1 MKQSNKKTLI
11 CVLLCALFCAVTAF
25 AFAGC
30 KKTEAAKKYAVIFM
44 DGETQISEQTVE
56 ANKEAVKP
64 ADPTKES
71 TAGEVYT
78 FAGWSLTD
86 GGETVTDFTIKADTT
101 FYAVYTS
108 STRQYKVTFMN
119 GSEKLS
125 ESDVDYNC
133 VAVAP
138 AQTPA
143 KESTVD
149 TVYTFA
155 GWSLT
160 DGGEKVDELK
170 ITGDTTFYA
179 VYTSATRQYKVTFM
193 NGTDKFSE
201 NDVDY
206 NGVAAAPTQTPAK
219 ESTVDT
225 VFAFAGWSLTENG
238 ETVTDFTIKADTTF
252 YAVYTPAT
260 RQYKVTFMN
269 GTEKLSENDVDYNTT
284 AAAPA
289 TNPSKPSDAGN
300 DYTFAGWALTEN
312 GETVTDFTIKADTT
326 FYAVYTSVTRK
337 YKVTFM
343 NGSEKLSESEVDYN
357 GVAAAPTQTPAKE
370 STVATVF
377 AFAGWAL
384 TDGGEKVDELK
395 ITGDTTFYAVYTSAT
410 RQYKVTFM
418 NGSEKLSE
426 SDVDYNGVAV
436 APAQTPAKESTVDTV
451 FAFAGWSLTDG
462 GEKVDELKITGDTTF
477 YAVYTPSVRKYNVQ
491 FIGDDVDVTVSVNAR
506 ETVPALKDEEG
517 ALGRKIVGYY
527 SDEGF
532 GTEFDTEAEILK
544 DTVVYVKLSDYVYFN
559 GAMLNKFTDANATKT
574 LNGDGTLTVTG
585 VNGSYIH
592 KKDLNLAMND
602 TNGLE
607 IKIKTDLHG
616 GFIGLY
622 LFGEYTQDGVA
633 KTSTDYG
640 TPYYRGRNA
649 EGFEGWSCTAAD
661 SDGYVVMTFDLAY
674 ISKNATKSDFA
685 FRVINGLRI
694 NIASGTES
702 KITIDYIKS
711 IKIDSSYNVNYYV
724 NGAVKKTATV
734 KEGEKAIA
742 LKDEEVALG
751 RQIAGYYTDAAF
763 TQVFDMANTA
773 ITQDTNVYVKLSDY
787 VYFNGAM
794 MSKFAGT
801 ATKTLNADGTLT
813 LLGADKNKYIHQKGL
828 NLSVEGANRVEIRAK
843 QNGVYRLD
851 LYLFG
856 NYTLDGNVATG
867 TDYGADKGGF
877 RYRGVDA
884 SFGYSVVNDG
894 EYVIMTYDLSYANG
908 NTAKNLVFN
917 VINGFRIDIVGVND
931 KITDSSIMIDY
942 VKIIKK

>member
-71 TAGEVYT
+71 TVGEVYT

-108 STRQYKVTFMN
+108 ATRQYKVTFMN

-125 ESDVDYNC
+125 ES
-133 VAVAP
+133 
-138 AQTPA
+138 
-143 KESTVD
+143 
-149 TVYTFA
+149 
-155 GWSLT
+155 
-160 DGGEKVDELK
+160 
-170 ITGDTTFYA
+170 
-179 VYTSATRQYKVTFM
+179 
-193 NGTDKFSE
+193 
-201 NDVDY
+201 DVDY

-326 FYAVYTSVTRK
+326 FYAVYTS
-337 YKVTFM
+337 
-343 NGSEKLSESEVDYN
+343 
-357 GVAAAPTQTPAKE
+357 
-370 STVATVF
+370 
-377 AFAGWAL
+377 
-384 TDGGEKVDELK
+384 
-395 ITGDTTFYAVYTSAT
+395 AT

-426 SDVDYNGVAV
+426 SDVDYNGVAA
-436 APAQTPAKESTVDTV
+436 APTQTPAKESTVDTV

-491 FIGDDVDVTVSVNAR
+491 FIGDDLDVTVSVNAR
-506 ETVPALKDEEG
+506 ENVPALKDEEG

-559 GAMLNKFTDANATKT
+559 GAM
-574 LNGDGTLTVTG
+574 
-585 VNGSYIH
+585 
-592 KKDLNLAMND
+592 
-602 TNGLE
+602 
-607 IKIKTDLHG
+607 
-616 GFIGLY
+616 
-622 LFGEYTQDGVA
+622 
-633 KTSTDYG
+633 
-640 TPYYRGRNA
+640 
-649 EGFEGWSCTAAD
+649 
-661 SDGYVVMTFDLAY
+661 
-674 ISKNATKSDFA
+674 
-685 FRVINGLRI
+685 
-694 NIASGTES
+694 
-702 KITIDYIKS
+702 
-711 IKIDSSYNVNYYV
+711 
-724 NGAVKKTATV
+724 
-734 KEGEKAIA
+734 
-742 LKDEEVALG
+742 
-751 RQIAGYYTDAAF
+751 
-763 TQVFDMANTA
+763 
-773 ITQDTNVYVKLSDY
+773 
-787 VYFNGAM
+787 
-794 MSKFAGT
+794 MSKFTGT

-813 LLGADKNKYIHQKGL
+813 LLGADKDKYIHQKEL

-856 NYTLDGNVATG
+856 NYTLGGNVATG
-867 TDYGADKGGF
+867 TDYDADKGGF

-884 SFGYSVVNDG
+884 SFGYSVVKDG

-942 VKIIKK
+942 VKIIKE

>member
-71 TAGEVYT
+71 TVGEVYT
-78 FAGWSLTD
+78 
-86 GGETVTDFTIKADTT
+86 
-101 FYAVYTS
+101 
-108 STRQYKVTFMN
+108 
-119 GSEKLS
+119 
-125 ESDVDYNC
+125 
-133 VAVAP
+133 
-138 AQTPA
+138 
-143 KESTVD
+143 
-149 TVYTFA
+149 
-155 GWSLT
+155 
-160 DGGEKVDELK
+160 
-170 ITGDTTFYA
+170 
-179 VYTSATRQYKVTFM
+179 
-193 NGTDKFSE
+193 
-201 NDVDY
+201 
-206 NGVAAAPTQTPAK
+206 
-219 ESTVDT
+219 
-225 VFAFAGWSLTENG
+225 
-238 ETVTDFTIKADTTF
+238 
-252 YAVYTPAT
+252 
-260 RQYKVTFMN
+260 
-269 GTEKLSENDVDYNTT
+269 
-284 AAAPA
+284 
-289 TNPSKPSDAGN
+289 
-300 DYTFAGWALTEN
+300 
-312 GETVTDFTIKADTT
+312 
-326 FYAVYTSVTRK
+326 
-337 YKVTFM
+337 
-343 NGSEKLSESEVDYN
+343 
-357 GVAAAPTQTPAKE
+357 
-370 STVATVF
+370 
-377 AFAGWAL
+377 
-384 TDGGEKVDELK
+384 
-395 ITGDTTFYAVYTSAT
+395 
-410 RQYKVTFM
+410 
-418 NGSEKLSE
+418 
-426 SDVDYNGVAV
+426 
-436 APAQTPAKESTVDTV
+436 
-451 FAFAGWSLTDG
+451 FAGWSLTDG

-491 FIGDDVDVTVSVNAR
+491 FIGDDLDVTVSVNAR
-506 ETVPALKDEEG
+506 ENVPALKDEEG

-559 GAMLNKFTDANATKT
+559 GAMLNKFTGGNASKT
-574 LNGDGTLTVTG
+574 LNADGTLTVTG
-585 VNGSYIH
+585 VNDSYVH

-742 LKDEEVALG
+742 LKDEEGALG
-751 RQIAGYYTDAAF
+751 RQIVGYYTDAAF

-773 ITQDTNVYVKLSDY
+773 IMQDTNVYVKLSDY

-794 MSKFAGT
+794 ISKFTGGS
-801 ATKTLNADGTLT
+801 ATKTLNADGTAT
-813 LLGADKNKYIHQKGL
+813 IGGDKNGLTAKQSGL
-828 NLSVEGANRVEIRAK
+828 NLDLNDTDGIEIK
-843 QNGVYRLD
+843 VKVNG
-851 LYLFG
+851 
-856 NYTLDGNVATG
+856 ATG
-867 TDYGADKGGF
+867 RLIDIWVIGDYVKDGVNGTLTAENNAMGY
-877 RYRGVDA
+877 YRGLPTQ
-884 SFGYSVVNDG
+884 GYTVTAEDSEG
-894 EYVIMTYDLSYANG
+894 YVIMRFDFAYITNG
-908 NTAKNLVFN
+908 QEAQNFN
-917 VINGFRIDIVGVND
+917 FTKMTGLRIDLFGLQSATVA
-931 KITDSSIMIDY
+931 Y
-942 VKIIKK
+942 VKSIKK

>member
-71 TAGEVYT
+71 TVGEVYT
-78 FAGWSLTD
+78 FAGWSLTEN
-86 GGETVTDFTIKADTT
+86 GETVTDFTIKADTT
-101 FYAVYTS
+101 FYAVYTA

-125 ESDVDYNC
+125 GNDVDYNG
-133 VAVAP
+133 VAAAP

-149 TVYTFA
+149 TVYT
-155 GWSLT
+155 
-160 DGGEKVDELK
+160 
-170 ITGDTTFYA
+170 
-179 VYTSATRQYKVTFM
+179 
-193 NGTDKFSE
+193 
-201 NDVDY
+201 
-206 NGVAAAPTQTPAK
+206 
-219 ESTVDT
+219 
-225 VFAFAGWSLTENG
+225 FAGWSLTENG

-269 GTEKLSENDVDYNTT
+269 GTEKLSENDVDYNAT

-300 DYTFAGWALTEN
+300 DYTFAGWSLTEN

-326 FYAVYTSVTRK
+326 FYAVYTPSTRQ

-343 NGSEKLSESEVDYN
+343 NGSEKLSESDVDYN
-357 GVAAAPTQTPAKE
+357 GVAVAPTQTPAKE
-370 STVATVF
+370 STVDTVYT
-377 AFAGWAL
+377 FAGWAL

-451 FAFAGWSLTDG
+451 YAFAGWSLTDG

-491 FIGDDVDVTVSVNAR
+491 FVGDDLDVTVSVNAR
-506 ETVPALKDEEG
+506 ENVPALKDEEG
-517 ALGRKIVGYY
+517 ALGRKILGYY

-532 GTEFDTEAEILK
+532 ETEFDTEAEILK

-559 GAMLNKFTDANATKT
+559 GAMLNKFTGANATKT

-585 VNGSYIH
+585 VNGSFIH
-592 KKDLNLAMND
+592 KKALNLAMND

-616 GFIGLY
+616 GFIGLH

-649 EGFEGWSCTAAD
+649 DGFEGWSCTAAD

-685 FRVINGLRI
+685 FKVINGLRI
-694 NIASGTES
+694 NISSGTES

-734 KEGEKAIA
+734 KEGEKAVA

-794 MSKFAGT
+794 LNKFAGGN
-801 ATKTLNADGTLT
+801 ASKTLNADGTFTMGITSGTTARL
-813 LLGADKNKYIHQKGL
+813 HQKDI
-828 NLSVEGANRVEIRAK
+828 NLAMNDTNGFEVRAK
-843 QNGVYRLD
+843 LENVSRVD
-851 LYLFG
+851 LFLYG
-856 NYTLDGNVATG
+856 QYTLNG
-867 TDYGADKGGF
+867 TAGAGKDYQHL
-877 RYRGVDA
+877 YRGLSTQGWTTSLPDA
-884 SFGYSVVNDG
+884 DGYVTMV
-894 EYVIMTYDLSYANG
+894 YDLAYIAN
-908 NTAKNLVFN
+908 NESAKDFVYN
-917 VINGFRIDIVGVND
+917 VINGFCIDIYGSENG
-931 KITDSSIMIDY
+931 KIKIDY
-942 VKIIKK
+942 VKSIKK

>member
-71 TAGEVYT
+71 TVGEVYT

-108 STRQYKVTFMN
+108 VTRK
-119 GSEKLS
+119 
-125 ESDVDYNC
+125 
-133 VAVAP
+133 
-138 AQTPA
+138 
-143 KESTVD
+143 
-149 TVYTFA
+149 
-155 GWSLT
+155 
-160 DGGEKVDELK
+160 
-170 ITGDTTFYA
+170 
-179 VYTSATRQYKVTFM
+179 YKVTFM
-193 NGTDKFSE
+193 NGTEKLSE

-206 NGVAAAPTQTPAK
+206 NGVAAAPTQNPAK

-300 DYTFAGWALTEN
+300 DYTFAGWSLTEN

-343 NGSEKLSESEVDYN
+343 NGSEKLSESDVDYN
-357 GVAAAPTQTPAKE
+357 GVAVAPTQTPAKE
-370 STVATVF
+370 STVDTVYT
-377 AFAGWAL
+377 FAGWAL

-395 ITGDTTFYAVYTSAT
+395 ITGDTTFYAVYTPAT

-436 APAQTPAKESTVDTV
+436 APTQTPAKESTVDTV
-451 FAFAGWSLTDG
+451 YTFAGWSLTDG

-491 FIGDDVDVTVSVNAR
+491 FIGDDLDVTVSVNAR
-506 ETVPALKDEEG
+506 ENVPALKDEEG

-585 VNGSYIH
+585 VNGSFIH
-592 KKDLNLAMND
+592 KKALNLAMND

-649 EGFEGWSCTAAD
+649 DGFEGWSCTAAD

-685 FRVINGLRI
+685 FKVINGLRI
-694 NIASGTES
+694 NISSGTES

-734 KEGEKAIA
+734 KEGEKAVA
-742 LKDEEVALG
+742 LKDEEGALG
-751 RQIAGYYTDAAF
+751 RQIVGYYTDAAF
-763 TQVFDMANTA
+763 TQVFDIANAAVTK
-773 ITQDTNVYVKLSDY
+773 DTNLYVKLSDY
-787 VYFNGAM
+787 IYFNGAM
-794 MSKFAGT
+794 IKQFTPAGGADT
-801 ATKTLNADGTLT
+801 TLNADGTVT
-813 LLGADKNKYIHQKGL
+813 VAGTNGSFIHKKAL
-828 NLSVEGANRVEIRAK
+828 NLAMNDTNGLEIK
-843 QNGVYRLD
+843 IKTDLHGGFIG

-856 NYTLDGNVATG
+856 EYTQDGVAKTS
-867 TDYGADKGGF
+867 TDYGTPY
-877 RYRGVDA
+877 YRGRNADGFEGWSCTA
-884 SFGYSVVNDG
+884 ADSDGYVV
-894 EYVIMTYDLSYANG
+894 MTFDLAYIS
-908 NTAKNLVFN
+908 KNATKSDFAFK
-917 VINGFRIDIVGVND
+917 VINGLRINISSGTES
-931 KITDSSIMIDY
+931 KITIDY
-942 VKIIKK
+942 IKSIKIDSL

>member
-71 TAGEVYT
+71 TVGEVYT
-78 FAGWSLTD
+78 FAGWSLTEN
-86 GGETVTDFTIKADTT
+86 GETVTDFTIKADTT

-119 GSEKLS
+119 GTEKL
-125 ESDVDYNC
+125 
-133 VAVAP
+133 
-138 AQTPA
+138 
-143 KESTVD
+143 
-149 TVYTFA
+149 
-155 GWSLT
+155 
-160 DGGEKVDELK
+160 
-170 ITGDTTFYA
+170 
-179 VYTSATRQYKVTFM
+179 
-193 NGTDKFSE
+193 SE

-206 NGVAAAPTQTPAK
+206 NATAAAPTQTPAK

-284 AAAPA
+284 VAAPA

-300 DYTFAGWALTEN
+300 DYTFAGWSLTEN

-326 FYAVYTSVTRK
+326 FYAVYTSATRQ

-343 NGSEKLSESEVDYN
+343 NGSEKLSESDVDYN
-357 GVAAAPTQTPAKE
+357 GVAVAPTQTPAKE
-370 STVATVF
+370 STVDTVYT
-377 AFAGWAL
+377 FAGWAL

-451 FAFAGWSLTDG
+451 FVFAGWSLTDG

-491 FIGDDVDVTVSVNAR
+491 FVGDDLDVTVSVNAR
-506 ETVPALKDEEG
+506 ENVPALKDEEG
-517 ALGRKIVGYY
+517 ALGRQIV
-527 SDEGF
+527 
-532 GTEFDTEAEILK
+532 
-544 DTVVYVKLSDYVYFN
+544 
-559 GAMLNKFTDANATKT
+559 
-574 LNGDGTLTVTG
+574 
-585 VNGSYIH
+585 
-592 KKDLNLAMND
+592 
-602 TNGLE
+602 
-607 IKIKTDLHG
+607 
-616 GFIGLY
+616 
-622 LFGEYTQDGVA
+622 
-633 KTSTDYG
+633 
-640 TPYYRGRNA
+640 
-649 EGFEGWSCTAAD
+649 
-661 SDGYVVMTFDLAY
+661 
-674 ISKNATKSDFA
+674 
-685 FRVINGLRI
+685 
-694 NIASGTES
+694 
-702 KITIDYIKS
+702 
-711 IKIDSSYNVNYYV
+711 
-724 NGAVKKTATV
+724 
-734 KEGEKAIA
+734 
-742 LKDEEVALG
+742 
-751 RQIAGYYTDAAF
+751 GYYTDAAF

-794 MSKFAGT
+794 ISKFTGGN
-801 ATKTLNADGTLT
+801 ATKTLNADGTAT
-813 LLGADKNKYIHQKGL
+813 IGGDKSGLIAKQSGL
-828 NLSVEGANRVEIRAK
+828 NLDLNDTDGIEIK
-843 QNGVYRLD
+843 VKVNG
-851 LYLFG
+851 
-856 NYTLDGNVATG
+856 ATG
-867 TDYGADKGGF
+867 RLIDIWVIGDYVKDGVNGTLTAENGAMGY
-877 RYRGVDA
+877 YRGL
-884 SFGYSVVNDG
+884 STQGYTVTAEDSEG
-894 EYVIMTYDLSYANG
+894 YVIMRFDFAYITNG
-908 NTAKNLVFN
+908 QGAQNFN
-917 VINGFRIDIVGVND
+917 FTKMTGLRIDLTGLQTATVA
-931 KITDSSIMIDY
+931 Y
-942 VKIIKK
+942 VKSIKK

>member
-1 MKQSNKKTLI
+1 M
-11 CVLLCALFCAVTAF
+11 LCALFCAVTAF

-71 TAGEVYT
+71 TVGEVYT
-78 FAGWSLTD
+78 FAGWSLTEN
-86 GGETVTDFTIKADTT
+86 GETVTDFTIKADTT

-125 ESDVDYNC
+125 ESDVDYNG
-133 VAVAP
+133 VAAAP

-149 TVYTFA
+149 TVFA
-155 GWSLT
+155 FDGWSLT
-160 DGGEKVDELK
+160 DGGE
-170 ITGDTTFYA
+170 
-179 VYTSATRQYKVTFM
+179 
-193 NGTDKFSE
+193 
-201 NDVDY
+201 
-206 NGVAAAPTQTPAK
+206 
-219 ESTVDT
+219 
-225 VFAFAGWSLTENG
+225 
-238 ETVTDFTIKADTTF
+238 TVTDSTIKADTTF

-300 DYTFAGWALTEN
+300 DYTFAGWSLSEN

-370 STVATVF
+370 STVDTVYT
-377 AFAGWAL
+377 FAGWAL

-395 ITGDTTFYAVYTSAT
+395 ITGDTTFYAVYTPAT

-477 YAVYTPSVRKYNVQ
+477 YAVYTPSVRKYKVQ
-491 FIGDDVDVTVSVNAR
+491 FIGDDLDVTVSVNAR
-506 ETVPALKDEEG
+506 ENVPALKDEEG

-559 GAMLNKFTDANATKT
+559 GAMLNKFTGGNASKT
-574 LNGDGTLTVTG
+574 LNADGTFTMGITSGTTARLHQK
-585 VNGSYIH
+585 NI
-592 KKDLNLAMND
+592 NLAMND
-602 TNGLE
+602 TNGFEVRAKLE
-607 IKIKTDLHG
+607 NVSRVDL
-616 GFIGLY
+616 FLY
-622 LFGEYTQDGVA
+622 GQYTLN
-633 KTSTDYG
+633 G
-640 TPYYRGRNA
+640 TAGAGDNYQHLYRGLSTQ
-649 EGFEGWSCTAAD
+649 GWTTSLPDA
-661 SDGYVVMTFDLAY
+661 DGYVTMVYDLAY
-674 ISKNATKSDFA
+674 IADKESAKDFVYN
-685 FRVINGLRI
+685 VINGFLI
-694 NIASGTES
+694 DIYGSGS
-702 KITIDYIKS
+702 ITVDYVKS
-711 IKIDSSYNVNYYV
+711 IKVTRSYAVNYYV
-724 NGAVKKTATV
+724 DGAVKKTATV
-734 KEGEKAIA
+734 KEGEKAVA

-763 TQVFDMANTA
+763 TQVFDIANTA

-794 MSKFAGT
+794 ISKFTGGN
-801 ATKTLNADGTLT
+801 ATKTLNADGTAT
-813 LLGADKNKYIHQKGL
+813 IGGDKNGLIAKQSGL
-828 NLSVEGANRVEIRAK
+828 NLDLNDTDGIEIK
-843 QNGVYRLD
+843 VKVNG
-851 LYLFG
+851 
-856 NYTLDGNVATG
+856 ATG
-867 TDYGADKGGF
+867 RLIDIWVIGDYVKDGVNGTLTAENDAMGY
-877 RYRGVDA
+877 YRGLPTQ
-884 SFGYSVVNDG
+884 GYTVTAEDSEG
-894 EYVIMTYDLSYANG
+894 YVIMRFDFAYITNG
-908 NTAKNLVFN
+908 KGAQNFN
-917 VINGFRIDIVGVND
+917 FTKMTGLRIDLFGLQSATIA
-931 KITDSSIMIDY
+931 Y
-942 VKIIKK
+942 VKSIQK

>member
-44 DGETQISEQTVE
+44 DGETQISEQTIE

-71 TAGEVYT
+71 TVGEVYT

-125 ESDVDYNC
+125 ES
-133 VAVAP
+133 
-138 AQTPA
+138 
-143 KESTVD
+143 
-149 TVYTFA
+149 
-155 GWSLT
+155 
-160 DGGEKVDELK
+160 
-170 ITGDTTFYA
+170 
-179 VYTSATRQYKVTFM
+179 
-193 NGTDKFSE
+193 
-201 NDVDY
+201 DVDY

-300 DYTFAGWALTEN
+300 DYTFAGWSLTEN

-326 FYAVYTSVTRK
+326 FYAVYTSSTRQ

-343 NGSEKLSESEVDYN
+343 NGSEKLSESDVDYN

-370 STVATVF
+370 STVDTVYT
-377 AFAGWAL
+377 FAGWAL

-395 ITGDTTFYAVYTSAT
+395 ITGDTTFYAVYTPAT

-426 SDVDYNGVAV
+426 SDVDYNGVAA
-436 APAQTPAKESTVDTV
+436 APTQTPAKESTVDTV

-491 FIGDDVDVTVSVNAR
+491 FIGDDLDVTVSVNTR
-506 ETVPALKDEEG
+506 ENVPALKDEEG

-574 LNGDGTLTVTG
+574 LNADGTLTVTG
-585 VNGSYIH
+585 VNGSFIH
-592 KKDLNLAMND
+592 KKALNLAMND

-616 GFIGLY
+616 GFIGLH

-649 EGFEGWSCTAAD
+649 DGFEGWSCTAAD

-685 FRVINGLRI
+685 FKVINGLRI
-694 NIASGTES
+694 NISSGTES

-734 KEGEKAIA
+734 KEGEKAVA
-742 LKDEEVALG
+742 LKDEEGALG
-751 RQIAGYYTDAAF
+751 RQIVGYYTDAAF
-763 TQVFDMANTA
+763 TQVFDIANAAVTK
-773 ITQDTNVYVKLSDY
+773 DTNLYVKLSDY

-794 MSKFAGT
+794 IKQFTPAGGADT
-801 ATKTLNADGTLT
+801 TLNADGTVT
-813 LLGADKNKYIHQKGL
+813 VAGTNGSFIHKKAL
-828 NLSVEGANRVEIRAK
+828 NLAMNDTNGLEIK
-843 QNGVYRLD
+843 IKTD
-851 LYLFG
+851 LHGGFIGLHLFG
-856 NYTLDGNVATG
+856 EYTQDGVAKTS
-867 TDYGADKGGF
+867 TDYGTPY
-877 RYRGVDA
+877 YRGRNADGFEGWSCTA
-884 SFGYSVVNDG
+884 ADSDGYVV
-894 EYVIMTYDLSYANG
+894 MTFDLAYIS
-908 NTAKNLVFN
+908 KNATKSDFAFK
-917 VINGFRIDIVGVND
+917 VINGLRINISSGTES
-931 KITDSSIMIDY
+931 KITIDY
-942 VKIIKK
+942 IKSIKIDSL

>member
-1 MKQSNKKTLI
+1 M
-11 CVLLCALFCAVTAF
+11 LCALFCAVTAF

-71 TAGEVYT
+71 TVGEVYT

-125 ESDVDYNC
+125 ESDVDYN
-133 VAVAP
+133 
-138 AQTPA
+138 
-143 KESTVD
+143 
-149 TVYTFA
+149 
-155 GWSLT
+155 
-160 DGGEKVDELK
+160 
-170 ITGDTTFYA
+170 
-179 VYTSATRQYKVTFM
+179 
-193 NGTDKFSE
+193 
-201 NDVDY
+201 
-206 NGVAAAPTQTPAK
+206 GVAAAPTQTPAK

-238 ETVTDFTIKADTTF
+238 EAVTDFTIKADTTF
-252 YAVYTPAT
+252 YAVYTPST

-269 GTEKLSENDVDYNTT
+269 GSEKLSENDVDYNTT

-300 DYTFAGWALTEN
+300 DYTFAGWSLTEN

-326 FYAVYTSVTRK
+326 FYAVYTSSTRQ

-343 NGSEKLSESEVDYN
+343 NGSEKLSESDVDYN
-357 GVAAAPTQTPAKE
+357 GVAVAPTQTPTKE
-370 STVATVF
+370 STVDTVYT
-377 AFAGWAL
+377 FAGWAL

-395 ITGDTTFYAVYTSAT
+395 ITGDTTFYAVYTPAT

-477 YAVYTPSVRKYNVQ
+477 YAVYTPSVRKYDVQ
-491 FIGDDVDVTVSVNAR
+491 FIGDDLDVTVSVNAR
-506 ETVPALKDEEG
+506 ENVPALKDEEG

-559 GAMLNKFTDANATKT
+559 GAMLNKFTGGNASKT
-574 LNGDGTLTVTG
+574 LNADGTFTMGITSG
-585 VNGSYIH
+585 TTARHHQKNI
-592 KKDLNLAMND
+592 NLAMND
-602 TNGLE
+602 TNGFEVRAKLE
-607 IKIKTDLHG
+607 NVSRVD
-616 GFIGLY
+616 LY
-622 LFGEYTQDGVA
+622 LYGQYTLNGTAGAGENYQHL
-633 KTSTDYG
+633 
-640 TPYYRGRNA
+640 YRGLSTQ
-649 EGFEGWSCTAAD
+649 GWTASAPD
-661 SDGYVVMTFDLAY
+661 ADGYVTMVYDLAY
-674 ISKNATKSDFA
+674 ITDKEPAKDFVYN
-685 FRVINGLRI
+685 VINGFCI
-694 NIASGTES
+694 DIYGSGS
-702 KITIDYIKS
+702 ITVDYVKS
-711 IKIDSSYNVNYYV
+711 IKVTRSYAVNYYV
-724 NGAVKKTATV
+724 SGAVKKTATV

-742 LKDEEVALG
+742 LKDEEGALG

-794 MSKFAGT
+794 ISKFTGGS
-801 ATKTLNADGTLT
+801 ATKTLNADGTAT
-813 LLGADKNKYIHQKGL
+813 IGGDKNGLIAKQSGL
-828 NLSVEGANRVEIRAK
+828 NLDLNDTDGIEIK
-843 QNGVYRLD
+843 VKVNG
-851 LYLFG
+851 
-856 NYTLDGNVATG
+856 ATG
-867 TDYGADKGGF
+867 RLIDIWVIGDYVKDGVNGTLTAENGAMGY
-877 RYRGVDA
+877 YRGLPTQ
-884 SFGYSVVNDG
+884 GYTVTAEDSEG
-894 EYVIMTYDLSYANG
+894 YVIMRFDFAYITNG
-908 NTAKNLVFN
+908 QGAQNFN
-917 VINGFRIDIVGVND
+917 FTKMTGLRIDLFGLQSATIA
-931 KITDSSIMIDY
+931 Y
-942 VKIIKK
+942 VKSIKK

>member
-71 TAGEVYT
+71 TVGEVYT
-78 FAGWSLTD
+78 FAGWSLTEN
-86 GGETVTDFTIKADTT
+86 GETVTDFTIKADTT

-125 ESDVDYNC
+125 GNDVDYNG
-133 VAVAP
+133 VAAAP

-149 TVYTFA
+149 TVYT
-155 GWSLT
+155 
-160 DGGEKVDELK
+160 
-170 ITGDTTFYA
+170 
-179 VYTSATRQYKVTFM
+179 
-193 NGTDKFSE
+193 
-201 NDVDY
+201 
-206 NGVAAAPTQTPAK
+206 
-219 ESTVDT
+219 
-225 VFAFAGWSLTENG
+225 FAGWSLTENG

-269 GTEKLSENDVDYNTT
+269 GTEKLSENDVDYNAT

-300 DYTFAGWALTEN
+300 DYTFAGWSLTEN

-326 FYAVYTSVTRK
+326 FYAVYTPSTRQ

-343 NGSEKLSESEVDYN
+343 NGSEKLSESDVDYN
-357 GVAAAPTQTPAKE
+357 GVAVAPTQTPAKE
-370 STVATVF
+370 STVDTVYT
-377 AFAGWAL
+377 FAGWAL

-451 FAFAGWSLTDG
+451 YAFAGWSLTDG

-491 FIGDDVDVTVSVNAR
+491 FVGDDLDVTVSVNAR
-506 ETVPALKDEEG
+506 ENVPALKDEEG
-517 ALGRKIVGYY
+517 ALGRKILGYY

-532 GTEFDTEAEILK
+532 ETEFDTEAEILK

-559 GAMLNKFTDANATKT
+559 GAMLNKFTGANATKT

-585 VNGSYIH
+585 VNGSFIH
-592 KKDLNLAMND
+592 KKALNLAMND

-616 GFIGLY
+616 GFIGLH

-649 EGFEGWSCTAAD
+649 DGFEGWSCTAAD

-685 FRVINGLRI
+685 FKVINGLRI
-694 NIASGTES
+694 NISSGTES

-734 KEGEKAIA
+734 KEGEKAVA

-794 MSKFAGT
+794 LNKFAGGN
-801 ATKTLNADGTLT
+801 ASKTLNADGTFTMGITSGTTARL
-813 LLGADKNKYIHQKGL
+813 HQKDI
-828 NLSVEGANRVEIRAK
+828 NLAMNDTNGFEVRAK
-843 QNGVYRLD
+843 LENVSRVD
-851 LYLFG
+851 LFLYG
-856 NYTLDGNVATG
+856 QYTLNG
-867 TDYGADKGGF
+867 TAGAGKDYQHL
-877 RYRGVDA
+877 YRGLSTQGWTTSLPDA
-884 SFGYSVVNDG
+884 DGYVTMV
-894 EYVIMTYDLSYANG
+894 YDLAYIAN
-908 NTAKNLVFN
+908 NESAKDFVYN
-917 VINGFRIDIVGVND
+917 VINGFCIDIYGSENG
-931 KITDSSIMIDY
+931 KIKIDY
-942 VKIIKK
+942 VKSIKK

>member
-30 KKTEAAKKYAVIFM
+30 KKTEAVKKYAVIFM

-71 TAGEVYT
+71 TVGEVYT

-119 GSEKLS
+119 GTEKL
-125 ESDVDYNC
+125 
-133 VAVAP
+133 
-138 AQTPA
+138 
-143 KESTVD
+143 
-149 TVYTFA
+149 
-155 GWSLT
+155 
-160 DGGEKVDELK
+160 
-170 ITGDTTFYA
+170 
-179 VYTSATRQYKVTFM
+179 
-193 NGTDKFSE
+193 SE

-219 ESTVDT
+219 ESTADT

-252 YAVYTPAT
+252 YAVYTPST

-300 DYTFAGWALTEN
+300 DYTFAGWSLTEN

-326 FYAVYTSVTRK
+326 FYAVYTSATRQ

-370 STVATVF
+370 STVDTVYT
-377 AFAGWAL
+377 FAGWSL

-491 FIGDDVDVTVSVNAR
+491 FIGDDLDVTVSVNAR
-506 ETVPALKDEEG
+506 ENVPALKDEEG

-544 DTVVYVKLSDYVYFN
+544 DTVVYVKLSDYIYFN
-559 GAMLNKFTDANATKT
+559 GAMLNKFADADATKT

-585 VNGSYIH
+585 VNGSYVH

-622 LFGEYTQDGVA
+622 LFGEYTQDGVT

-742 LKDEEVALG
+742 LKDEEGALG

-794 MSKFAGT
+794 MSKFTGT

-813 LLGADKNKYIHQKGL
+813 LLGADKDKYIHQKGL
-828 NLSVEGANRVEIRAK
+828 NLSVEGANCVEIRAK

-867 TDYGADKGGF
+867 TDYDAKKGGF

-884 SFGYSVVNDG
+884 SYGYSVVNDG

-931 KITDSSIMIDY
+931 KITDSSIVIDY

>member
-30 KKTEAAKKYAVIFM
+30 KKTEAVKKYAVIFM

-71 TAGEVYT
+71 TVGEVYT
-78 FAGWSLTD
+78 FAGWSLTEN
-86 GGETVTDFTIKADTT
+86 GETVTDFTIKADTT

-119 GSEKLS
+119 GTEKLS
-125 ESDVDYNC
+125 ENDVDYNG
-133 VAVAP
+133 VAAAP
-138 AQTPA
+138 TQTPA

-149 TVYTFA
+149 TVYTFD

-179 VYTSATRQYKVTFM
+179 VYTPATRQYKVTFM
-193 NGTDKFSE
+193 NGSE
-201 NDVDY
+201 KLSESDVDY

-225 VFAFAGWSLTENG
+225 VFAFAGWALTENG

-300 DYTFAGWALTEN
+300 DYTFAGWSLTEN
-312 GETVTDFTIKADTT
+312 GETVTDFTIKA
-326 FYAVYTSVTRK
+326 
-337 YKVTFM
+337 
-343 NGSEKLSESEVDYN
+343 
-357 GVAAAPTQTPAKE
+357 
-370 STVATVF
+370 
-377 AFAGWAL
+377 
-384 TDGGEKVDELK
+384 
-395 ITGDTTFYAVYTSAT
+395 DTTFYAVYTSAT

-491 FIGDDVDVTVSVNAR
+491 FVGDDLYVTVSVNAR
-506 ETVPALKDEEG
+506 ENVPALKDEEG

-559 GAMLNKFTDANATKT
+559 GAMLKQFAPLAGASTT
-574 LNGDGTLTVTG
+574 LNADETLTMTG
-585 VNGSYIH
+585 VKGSFIY
-592 KKDLNLAMND
+592 KKALNLAMND
-602 TNGLE
+602 TNGIE
-607 IKIKTDLHG
+607 IKLKLNGVSRVDIYAFGAYVLDGQG
-616 GFIGLY
+616 GSNDNYGQQYTQFRGLSANGWSVVQD
-622 LFGEYTQDGVA
+622 GEYAIMTYDLSYAGG
-633 KTSTDYG
+633 TSSL
-640 TPYYRGRNA
+640 N
-649 EGFEGWSCTAAD
+649 F
-661 SDGYVVMTFDLAY
+661 AY
-674 ISKNATKSDFA
+674 T
-685 FRVINGLRI
+685 VINGFRI
-694 NIASGTES
+694 DIMEINTSAENPT
-702 KITIDYIKS
+702 ITVDYVKS
-711 IKIDSSYNVNYYV
+711 IKIEKSYAVNYYV
-724 NGAVKKTATV
+724 GGAVKKTATV

-763 TQVFDMANTA
+763 TQVFDIANTA

-787 VYFNGAM
+787 AYFNGKMLKNGFTGGA
-794 MSKFAGT
+794 

-813 LLGADKNKYIHQKGL
+813 LLGADKDKYIHQKGL

-867 TDYGADKGGF
+867 TDYGAANGGF

-884 SFGYSVVNDG
+884 SYGYSMVKDG
-894 EYVIMTYDLSYANG
+894 EYVIMTYDLSYATG

-931 KITDSSIMIDY
+931 KITDSSIVIDY

>member
-1 MKQSNKKTLI
+1 M
-11 CVLLCALFCAVTAF
+11 LCALFCAVTAF

-71 TAGEVYT
+71 TVGEVYT

-119 GSEKLS
+119 G
-125 ESDVDYNC
+125 
-133 VAVAP
+133 
-138 AQTPA
+138 
-143 KESTVD
+143 
-149 TVYTFA
+149 
-155 GWSLT
+155 
-160 DGGEKVDELK
+160 
-170 ITGDTTFYA
+170 
-179 VYTSATRQYKVTFM
+179 
-193 NGTDKFSE
+193 
-201 NDVDY
+201 
-206 NGVAAAPTQTPAK
+206 
-219 ESTVDT
+219 
-225 VFAFAGWSLTENG
+225 
-238 ETVTDFTIKADTTF
+238 
-252 YAVYTPAT
+252 
-260 RQYKVTFMN
+260 
-269 GTEKLSENDVDYNTT
+269 TEKLSENDVDYNAT

-300 DYTFAGWALTEN
+300 DYTFAGWSLTEN

-343 NGSEKLSESEVDYN
+343 NGSEKLSES
-357 GVAAAPTQTPAKE
+357 
-370 STVATVF
+370 
-377 AFAGWAL
+377 
-384 TDGGEKVDELK
+384 
-395 ITGDTTFYAVYTSAT
+395 
-410 RQYKVTFM
+410 
-418 NGSEKLSE
+418 
-426 SDVDYNGVAV
+426 DVDYNGVAV
-436 APAQTPAKESTVDTV
+436 APTQTPAKESTVDTV

-477 YAVYTPSVRKYNVQ
+477 YAVYTPATRQYKVTFMNGSEKLSESEVDYNGVAVAPTQTPAKESTVDTVYAFAGWSLTDGGEKVDELKITGDTTFYAVYTPSVRKYNVQ
-491 FIGDDVDVTVSVNAR
+491 FIGDDLDVTVSVNAR
-506 ETVPALKDEEG
+506 ERVPALKDEEG
-517 ALGRKIVGYY
+517 ALGRKIIGYY
-527 SDEGF
+527 SDEEF

-585 VNGSYIH
+585 VNGSFIH

-742 LKDEEVALG
+742 LKDEEGALG
-751 RQIAGYYTDAAF
+751 RQIVGYYTDAAF
-763 TQVFDMANTA
+763 TQVFDIANAAVTK
-773 ITQDTNVYVKLSDY
+773 DTNLYVKLSDY

-794 MSKFAGT
+794 IKQFTPAGGADT
-801 ATKTLNADGTLT
+801 TLNADGTLT
-813 LLGADKNKYIHQKGL
+813 LLGADKDKYIHQKGL

-867 TDYGADKGGF
+867 TDYDANKGGF

-884 SFGYSVVNDG
+884 SYGYSVVNDG

-931 KITDSSIMIDY
+931 KITDSSIVIDY

>member
-11 CVLLCALFCAVTAF
+11 CVLLCALFCSVTAF

-71 TAGEVYT
+71 TIGEVYT
-78 FAGWSLTD
+78 
-86 GGETVTDFTIKADTT
+86 
-101 FYAVYTS
+101 
-108 STRQYKVTFMN
+108 
-119 GSEKLS
+119 
-125 ESDVDYNC
+125 
-133 VAVAP
+133 
-138 AQTPA
+138 
-143 KESTVD
+143 
-149 TVYTFA
+149 
-155 GWSLT
+155 
-160 DGGEKVDELK
+160 
-170 ITGDTTFYA
+170 
-179 VYTSATRQYKVTFM
+179 
-193 NGTDKFSE
+193 
-201 NDVDY
+201 
-206 NGVAAAPTQTPAK
+206 
-219 ESTVDT
+219 
-225 VFAFAGWSLTENG
+225 FAGWSLTENG

-252 YAVYTPAT
+252 YAVYTPST
-260 RQYKVTFMN
+260 RQ
-269 GTEKLSENDVDYNTT
+269 
-284 AAAPA
+284 
-289 TNPSKPSDAGN
+289 
-300 DYTFAGWALTEN
+300 
-312 GETVTDFTIKADTT
+312 
-326 FYAVYTSVTRK
+326 

-343 NGSEKLSESEVDYN
+343 NGSEKLSESDVDYN

-370 STVATVF
+370 STVDTVF

-395 ITGDTTFYAVYTSAT
+395 ITGDTTFYAVYTPAT

-451 FAFAGWSLTDG
+451 FTFAGWSLTDG

-491 FIGDDVDVTVSVNAR
+491 FIGDELDVTVSVNAR
-506 ETVPALKDEEG
+506 ENVPALKDEEG

-559 GAMLNKFTDANATKT
+559 GAMLKQFAPLAGASTT

-585 VNGSYIH
+585 VNGSYVH

-742 LKDEEVALG
+742 LKDEEGALG

-794 MSKFAGT
+794 MSKFTGT

-813 LLGADKNKYIHQKGL
+813 LLGADKDKYIHQKGL

-867 TDYGADKGGF
+867 TDYDADKGGF

-884 SFGYSVVNDG
+884 SYGYSVVNDG

-931 KITDSSIMIDY
+931 KITDSSIVIDY

>member
-78 FAGWSLTD
+78 FAGWSLTEN
-86 GGETVTDFTIKADTT
+86 GETVTDFTIKADTT

-125 ESDVDYNC
+125 ES
-133 VAVAP
+133 
-138 AQTPA
+138 
-143 KESTVD
+143 
-149 TVYTFA
+149 
-155 GWSLT
+155 
-160 DGGEKVDELK
+160 
-170 ITGDTTFYA
+170 
-179 VYTSATRQYKVTFM
+179 
-193 NGTDKFSE
+193 
-201 NDVDY
+201 DVDY

-343 NGSEKLSESEVDYN
+343 NGSEKLSESDVDYN

-370 STVATVF
+370 STVDTVYT
-377 AFAGWAL
+377 FAGWAL

-410 RQYKVTFM
+410 RQNKVTFM

-451 FAFAGWSLTDG
+451 YAFSGWSLTDG

-477 YAVYTPSVRKYNVQ
+477 YAVYTSSVRKYNVQ

-506 ETVPALKDEEG
+506 ENVPALKDEEG

-559 GAMLNKFTDANATKT
+559 GAMLNKFTGGNASKT
-574 LNGDGTLTVTG
+574 LNADGTFTMGITSGTTARLHQK
-585 VNGSYIH
+585 NI
-592 KKDLNLAMND
+592 NLAMND
-602 TNGLE
+602 TNGFEVRAKLE
-607 IKIKTDLHG
+607 NVSRVDL
-616 GFIGLY
+616 FLY
-622 LFGEYTQDGVA
+622 GQYTLNGTA
-633 KTSTDYG
+633 GAGKDYQHL
-640 TPYYRGRNA
+640 YRGLSTQ
-649 EGFEGWSCTAAD
+649 GWTASAPD
-661 SDGYVVMTFDLAY
+661 ADGYITMVYDLAY
-674 ISKNATKSDFA
+674 IADKDSAKDFVYN
-685 FRVINGLRI
+685 VINGFCI
-694 NIASGTES
+694 DIYGSGS
-702 KITIDYIKS
+702 ITVDYVKS
-711 IKIDSSYNVNYYV
+711 IKVTRSYAVNYYV
-724 NGAVKKTATV
+724 DGAVKKTATV
-734 KEGEKAIA
+734 KEGEKAVA
-742 LKDEEVALG
+742 LKDEEGVLG
-751 RQIAGYYTDAAF
+751 RQIVGYYTDAAF

-794 MSKFAGT
+794 ISKFTGGS
-801 ATKTLNADGTLT
+801 ATKTLNADGTAT
-813 LLGADKNKYIHQKGL
+813 IGGDKNGLIAKQSGL
-828 NLSVEGANRVEIRAK
+828 NLDLNDTDGIEIK
-843 QNGVYRLD
+843 VKVNG
-851 LYLFG
+851 
-856 NYTLDGNVATG
+856 ATG
-867 TDYGADKGGF
+867 RLIDIWVIGDYVKDGVNGTLTAENGAMGY
-877 RYRGVDA
+877 YRGLPTQ
-884 SFGYSVVNDG
+884 GYTVTAEDSEG
-894 EYVIMTYDLSYANG
+894 YVIMRFDFAYITNG
-908 NTAKNLVFN
+908 QGAQNFN
-917 VINGFRIDIVGVND
+917 FTKMTGLRIDLFGLQSATIA
-931 KITDSSIMIDY
+931 Y
-942 VKIIKK
+942 VKSIKK

>member
-78 FAGWSLTD
+78 FAGWSLT
-86 GGETVTDFTIKADTT
+86 
-101 FYAVYTS
+101 
-108 STRQYKVTFMN
+108 
-119 GSEKLS
+119 
-125 ESDVDYNC
+125 
-133 VAVAP
+133 
-138 AQTPA
+138 
-143 KESTVD
+143 
-149 TVYTFA
+149 
-155 GWSLT
+155 
-160 DGGEKVDELK
+160 
-170 ITGDTTFYA
+170 
-179 VYTSATRQYKVTFM
+179 
-193 NGTDKFSE
+193 
-201 NDVDY
+201 
-206 NGVAAAPTQTPAK
+206 
-219 ESTVDT
+219 
-225 VFAFAGWSLTENG
+225 
-238 ETVTDFTIKADTTF
+238 
-252 YAVYTPAT
+252 
-260 RQYKVTFMN
+260 
-269 GTEKLSENDVDYNTT
+269 
-284 AAAPA
+284 
-289 TNPSKPSDAGN
+289 
-300 DYTFAGWALTEN
+300 EN

-343 NGSEKLSESEVDYN
+343 NGSEKLSESDVDYN
-357 GVAAAPTQTPAKE
+357 GVATSPTQTPAKE
-370 STVATVF
+370 STVDTVYT
-377 AFAGWAL
+377 FAGWSL
-384 TDGGEKVDELK
+384 TEDGEKVDELK
-395 ITGDTTFYAVYTSAT
+395 ITGDTTFYAVYTPAT

-451 FAFAGWSLTDG
+451 YAFSGWSLTDG

-477 YAVYTPSVRKYNVQ
+477 YAVYTSSVRKYNVQ

-585 VNGSYIH
+585 VNGSFIH
-592 KKDLNLAMND
+592 KKALNLAMND

-616 GFIGLY
+616 GFIGLHI
-622 LFGEYTQDGVA
+622 FGEYTQDGVA

-649 EGFEGWSCTAAD
+649 DGFEGWSCTAAD

-694 NIASGTES
+694 NISSGTES

-711 IKIDSSYNVNYYV
+711 IKIESSYNVNYYV

-734 KEGEKAIA
+734 KEGEKVIA
-742 LKDEEVALG
+742 LKDEEGALG
-751 RQIAGYYTDAAF
+751 RQIVGYYTDAAF

-794 MSKFAGT
+794 ISKFTGGS
-801 ATKTLNADGTLT
+801 ATKTLNADGTAT
-813 LLGADKNKYIHQKGL
+813 IGGDKNGLIAKQSGL
-828 NLSVEGANRVEIRAK
+828 NLDLNDTDGIEIK
-843 QNGVYRLD
+843 VKVNG
-851 LYLFG
+851 
-856 NYTLDGNVATG
+856 ATG
-867 TDYGADKGGF
+867 RLIDIWVIGDYVKDGVNGTLTAENGAMGY
-877 RYRGVDA
+877 YRGLPTQ
-884 SFGYSVVNDG
+884 GYTVTAEDSEG
-894 EYVIMTYDLSYANG
+894 YVIMRFDFAYITNG
-908 NTAKNLVFN
+908 QGAQNFN
-917 VINGFRIDIVGVND
+917 FTKMTGLRIDLFGLQSATIA
-931 KITDSSIMIDY
+931 Y
-942 VKIIKK
+942 VKSIKK

>member
-30 KKTEAAKKYAVIFM
+30 KKTEAAKKYTVIFM

-71 TAGEVYT
+71 TVGEVYT
-78 FAGWSLTD
+78 FAGWSLTENGETVTD
-86 GGETVTDFTIKADTT
+86 FTIKADTTFYAVYTSSTRQYKVTFMNGTEKLSESDVDYNGVAAAPTQTPAKESTVDTVFAFAGWALTENGEAVTDFTIKADTTFYAVYTPATRQYKVTFMNGSEKLSENDVDYNGVAAAPATNPSKPSDAGNDYTFAGWSLTENGETVTDFTIKADTT

-125 ESDVDYNC
+125 ESDVDYNG
-133 VAVAP
+133 VAAAP
-138 AQTPA
+138 TQTPA

-155 GWSLT
+155 GWS
-160 DGGEKVDELK
+160 
-170 ITGDTTFYA
+170 
-179 VYTSATRQYKVTFM
+179 
-193 NGTDKFSE
+193 
-201 NDVDY
+201 
-206 NGVAAAPTQTPAK
+206 
-219 ESTVDT
+219 
-225 VFAFAGWSLTENG
+225 
-238 ETVTDFTIKADTTF
+238 
-252 YAVYTPAT
+252 
-260 RQYKVTFMN
+260 
-269 GTEKLSENDVDYNTT
+269 
-284 AAAPA
+284 
-289 TNPSKPSDAGN
+289 
-300 DYTFAGWALTEN
+300 
-312 GETVTDFTIKADTT
+312 
-326 FYAVYTSVTRK
+326 
-337 YKVTFM
+337 
-343 NGSEKLSESEVDYN
+343 
-357 GVAAAPTQTPAKE
+357 
-370 STVATVF
+370 
-377 AFAGWAL
+377 L

-491 FIGDDVDVTVSVNAR
+491 FIGDDLDVTVSVNAR
-506 ETVPALKDEEG
+506 ENVPALKDEEG

-559 GAMLNKFTDANATKT
+559 GAMLNKFADANATKT

-585 VNGSYIH
+585 VNGSYVH

-649 EGFEGWSCTAAD
+649 EGFEGWSCTSAD
-661 SDGYVVMTFDLAY
+661 SDGYMVMTFDLAY

-685 FRVINGLRI
+685 FKVINGLRI

-742 LKDEEVALG
+742 LKDEEGALG
-751 RQIAGYYTDAAF
+751 RQIVGYYTDAAF
-763 TQVFDMANTA
+763 TQVFDIANAAVTK
-773 ITQDTNVYVKLSDY
+773 DTNLYVKLSDY

-794 MSKFAGT
+794 ISKFTGGS
-801 ATKTLNADGTLT
+801 ATKTLNADGTAT
-813 LLGADKNKYIHQKGL
+813 IGGDKNGLTAKQSGL
-828 NLSVEGANRVEIRAK
+828 NLDLNDTDGIEIK
-843 QNGVYRLD
+843 VKVNG
-851 LYLFG
+851 
-856 NYTLDGNVATG
+856 ATG
-867 TDYGADKGGF
+867 RLIDIWVIGDYVKDGVNGTLTAENGAMGY
-877 RYRGVDA
+877 YRGLPTQ
-884 SFGYSVVNDG
+884 GYTVTAEDSEG
-894 EYVIMTYDLSYANG
+894 YVIMRFDFAYITNG
-908 NTAKNLVFN
+908 QGAQNFN
-917 VINGFRIDIVGVND
+917 FTKMTGLRIDLIGLQSATVA
-931 KITDSSIMIDY
+931 Y
-942 VKIIKK
+942 VKSIKK

>member
-1 MKQSNKKTLI
+1 M
-11 CVLLCALFCAVTAF
+11 LCALFCAVTAF

-71 TAGEVYT
+71 TVGEVYT
-78 FAGWSLTD
+78 FAGWSLTEN
-86 GGETVTDFTIKADTT
+86 GETVTDFTIKADTT

-125 ESDVDYNC
+125 ES
-133 VAVAP
+133 
-138 AQTPA
+138 
-143 KESTVD
+143 
-149 TVYTFA
+149 
-155 GWSLT
+155 
-160 DGGEKVDELK
+160 
-170 ITGDTTFYA
+170 
-179 VYTSATRQYKVTFM
+179 
-193 NGTDKFSE
+193 
-201 NDVDY
+201 DVDY

-300 DYTFAGWALTEN
+300 DYTFAGWSLTEN

-370 STVATVF
+370 STVDTVYT
-377 AFAGWAL
+377 FAGWSL

-395 ITGDTTFYAVYTSAT
+395 ITGDTTFYAVYTPAT

-426 SDVDYNGVAV
+426 SDVDYNGIAV
-436 APAQTPAKESTVDTV
+436 APTQTPAKESTVDTV
-451 FAFAGWSLTDG
+451 YTFAGWSLTDG

-491 FIGDDVDVTVSVNAR
+491 FIGDDLDVTVSVNAR
-506 ETVPALKDEEG
+506 ENVPALKDEEG

-559 GAMLNKFTDANATKT
+559 GAMLNKFADANATKT

-585 VNGSYIH
+585 VNGSYVH

-649 EGFEGWSCTAAD
+649 DGFEGWSCTAAD

-742 LKDEEVALG
+742 LKDEEGALG

-794 MSKFAGT
+794 MSKFTGT

-813 LLGADKNKYIHQKGL
+813 LLGADKDKYIHQKGL

-867 TDYGADKGGF
+867 TDYDADKGGF

-884 SFGYSVVNDG
+884 SYGYSVVNDG

-931 KITDSSIMIDY
+931 KITDSSIVIDY

>member
-71 TAGEVYT
+71 TVGEVYT

-108 STRQYKVTFMN
+108 S
-119 GSEKLS
+119 
-125 ESDVDYNC
+125 
-133 VAVAP
+133 
-138 AQTPA
+138 
-143 KESTVD
+143 
-149 TVYTFA
+149 
-155 GWSLT
+155 
-160 DGGEKVDELK
+160 
-170 ITGDTTFYA
+170 
-179 VYTSATRQYKVTFM
+179 
-193 NGTDKFSE
+193 
-201 NDVDY
+201 
-206 NGVAAAPTQTPAK
+206 
-219 ESTVDT
+219 
-225 VFAFAGWSLTENG
+225 
-238 ETVTDFTIKADTTF
+238 
-252 YAVYTPAT
+252 
-260 RQYKVTFMN
+260 
-269 GTEKLSENDVDYNTT
+269 
-284 AAAPA
+284 
-289 TNPSKPSDAGN
+289 
-300 DYTFAGWALTEN
+300 
-312 GETVTDFTIKADTT
+312 
-326 FYAVYTSVTRK
+326 
-337 YKVTFM
+337 
-343 NGSEKLSESEVDYN
+343 
-357 GVAAAPTQTPAKE
+357 
-370 STVATVF
+370 
-377 AFAGWAL
+377 
-384 TDGGEKVDELK
+384 
-395 ITGDTTFYAVYTSAT
+395 T

-477 YAVYTPSVRKYNVQ
+477 YAVYTPSVRKYKVQ
-491 FIGDDVDVTVSVNAR
+491 FIGDDLDVTVSVNAR
-506 ETVPALKDEEG
+506 ENVPALKDEEG

-559 GAMLNKFTDANATKT
+559 GAMLNKFTGANATKT

-585 VNGSYIH
+585 VNGSFIH
-592 KKDLNLAMND
+592 KKALNLAMND

-649 EGFEGWSCTAAD
+649 DGFEGWSCTAAD

-694 NIASGTES
+694 NISSGTES

-742 LKDEEVALG
+742 LKDEEGALG

-763 TQVFDMANTA
+763 TQVFDIANAAVTK
-773 ITQDTNVYVKLSDY
+773 DTNLYVKLSDY

-794 MSKFAGT
+794 ISKFTGGS
-801 ATKTLNADGTLT
+801 ATKTLNADGTATIGGDENGLT
-813 LLGADKNKYIHQKGL
+813 AKQSGL
-828 NLSVEGANRVEIRAK
+828 NLDLNDTDGIEIK
-843 QNGVYRLD
+843 VKVNG
-851 LYLFG
+851 
-856 NYTLDGNVATG
+856 ATG
-867 TDYGADKGGF
+867 RLIDIWVIGDYVKDGVNGTLTAENGAMGY
-877 RYRGVDA
+877 YRGLPTQ
-884 SFGYSVVNDG
+884 GYTVTAEDSEG
-894 EYVIMTYDLSYANG
+894 YVIMRFDFAYITNG
-908 NTAKNLVFN
+908 QGAQNFN
-917 VINGFRIDIVGVND
+917 FTKMTGLRIDLIGLQSAT
-931 KITDSSIMIDY
+931 IAY
-942 VKIIKK
+942 VKSIQK

>member
-71 TAGEVYT
+71 TVGEVYT
-78 FAGWSLTD
+78 FAGWSLTEN
-86 GGETVTDFTIKADTT
+86 GETVTDFTIKADTT

-108 STRQYKVTFMN
+108 VTRKYKVTFMN

-125 ESDVDYNC
+125 ESDVDYN
-133 VAVAP
+133 
-138 AQTPA
+138 
-143 KESTVD
+143 
-149 TVYTFA
+149 
-155 GWSLT
+155 
-160 DGGEKVDELK
+160 
-170 ITGDTTFYA
+170 
-179 VYTSATRQYKVTFM
+179 
-193 NGTDKFSE
+193 
-201 NDVDY
+201 
-206 NGVAAAPTQTPAK
+206 GVAAAPAQTPAK

-269 GTEKLSENDVDYNTT
+269 GTEKLSENDVDYNGV

-300 DYTFAGWALTEN
+300 DYTFAGWSLTEN

-357 GVAAAPTQTPAKE
+357 GVA
-370 STVATVF
+370 
-377 AFAGWAL
+377 
-384 TDGGEKVDELK
+384 
-395 ITGDTTFYAVYTSAT
+395 
-410 RQYKVTFM
+410 
-418 NGSEKLSE
+418 
-426 SDVDYNGVAV
+426 V

-451 FAFAGWSLTDG
+451 YAFAGWSLTDG

-491 FIGDDVDVTVSVNAR
+491 FVGDDLDVTVSVNAR
-506 ETVPALKDEEG
+506 ENVPALKDEEG

-559 GAMLNKFTDANATKT
+559 GAMLNKFADANATKT

-585 VNGSYIH
+585 VNGSYVH

-649 EGFEGWSCTAAD
+649 EGFEGWSCTSAD
-661 SDGYVVMTFDLAY
+661 SDGYMVMTFDLAY

-702 KITIDYIKS
+702 KITIDYIRS

-813 LLGADKNKYIHQKGL
+813 LLGADKDKYIHQKEL
-828 NLSVEGANRVEIRAK
+828 NLSVEGANHVEIRAK

-884 SFGYSVVNDG
+884 SFGYSMVNDG

-931 KITDSSIMIDY
+931 KITDSSIVIDY

>member
-71 TAGEVYT
+71 TVGEVYT
-78 FAGWSLTD
+78 FAGWSLTEN
-86 GGETVTDFTIKADTT
+86 GETVTDFTIKADTT

-125 ESDVDYNC
+125 E
-133 VAVAP
+133 
-138 AQTPA
+138 
-143 KESTVD
+143 
-149 TVYTFA
+149 
-155 GWSLT
+155 
-160 DGGEKVDELK
+160 
-170 ITGDTTFYA
+170 
-179 VYTSATRQYKVTFM
+179 
-193 NGTDKFSE
+193 

-206 NGVAAAPTQTPAK
+206 NGVAVAPTQTPAK

-269 GTEKLSENDVDYNTT
+269 GTKKLSENDVDYNGV

-300 DYTFAGWALTEN
+300 DYTFAGWSLTEN

-326 FYAVYTSVTRK
+326 FYAVYTSATRQ

-343 NGSEKLSESEVDYN
+343 NGSEKLSESDVDYN
-357 GVAAAPTQTPAKE
+357 GVAVAPTQTPAKE
-370 STVATVF
+370 STIDTVYT
-377 AFAGWAL
+377 FAGWAL

-395 ITGDTTFYAVYTSAT
+395 ITGDTTFYAVYTPAT

-451 FAFAGWSLTDG
+451 FTFAGWSLTDG

-491 FIGDDVDVTVSVNAR
+491 FIGDDLDVTVPVNAR
-506 ETVPALKDEEG
+506 ENVPALKDEEG

-585 VNGSYIH
+585 VNGSFIH
-592 KKDLNLAMND
+592 KKALNLAMND

-649 EGFEGWSCTAAD
+649 DGFEGWSCTAAD

-694 NIASGTES
+694 NISSGTES

-734 KEGEKAIA
+734 KEGEKAVA
-742 LKDEEVALG
+742 LKDEEGALG
-751 RQIAGYYTDAAF
+751 RQIVGYYTDAAF
-763 TQVFDMANTA
+763 TQVFDIANAAVTK
-773 ITQDTNVYVKLSDY
+773 DTNLYVKLSDY
-787 VYFNGAM
+787 GYFNGVM
-794 MSKFAGT
+794 MSKFAGGN
-801 ATKTLNADGTLT
+801 ATKTLNADGTLS
-813 LLGADKNKYIHQKGL
+813 LYGADLNKLIHQKGL
-828 NLSVEGANRVEIRAK
+828 NLAVEGANRVEIRAK

-856 NYTLDGNVATG
+856 DYTLDGNNATA
-867 TDYGADKGGF
+867 TDYIEAL
-877 RYRGVDA
+877 RYRGVNA
-884 SFGYSVVNDG
+884 SSGYSVVNDG
-894 EYVIMTYDLSYANG
+894 DYVIMTYDLAYAG
-908 NTAKNLVFN
+908 GTTAKNLVFN

>member
-78 FAGWSLTD
+78 FAGWSLTEN
-86 GGETVTDFTIKADTT
+86 GETVTDFTIKADTT

-125 ESDVDYNC
+125 ESDVDYNS
-133 VAVAP
+133 VAAAP
-138 AQTPA
+138 TQTPA

-170 ITGDTTFYA
+170 ITG
-179 VYTSATRQYKVTFM
+179 
-193 NGTDKFSE
+193 
-201 NDVDY
+201 
-206 NGVAAAPTQTPAK
+206 
-219 ESTVDT
+219 
-225 VFAFAGWSLTENG
+225 
-238 ETVTDFTIKADTTF
+238 DTTF

-300 DYTFAGWALTEN
+300 DYTFAGWSLTEN

-326 FYAVYTSVTRK
+326 FYAVYTSSTRQ

-343 NGSEKLSESEVDYN
+343 NGSEKLSESDVDYN
-357 GVAAAPTQTPAKE
+357 SVAAAPTQTPAKE
-370 STVATVF
+370 STVDTVYT
-377 AFAGWAL
+377 FAGWSL

-395 ITGDTTFYAVYTSAT
+395 ITGDTTFYAVYTPST

-436 APAQTPAKESTVDTV
+436 APTQTPAKESTVDTV
-451 FAFAGWSLTDG
+451 YAFAGWALTDG

-491 FIGDDVDVTVSVNAR
+491 FIGDDLDVTVSVNAR
-506 ETVPALKDEEG
+506 ENVPALKDEEG

-527 SDEGF
+527 SDEEF

-559 GAMLNKFTDANATKT
+559 GAMLNKFTGGNASKT
-574 LNGDGTLTVTG
+574 LNADGTFTMGITSGTTARLHQK
-585 VNGSYIH
+585 NI
-592 KKDLNLAMND
+592 NLAMND
-602 TNGLE
+602 TNGFEVRAKLE
-607 IKIKTDLHG
+607 NVSRVDL
-616 GFIGLY
+616 FLY
-622 LFGEYTQDGVA
+622 GQYTLNGTAGAGENYQHL
-633 KTSTDYG
+633 
-640 TPYYRGRNA
+640 YRGLSTQ
-649 EGFEGWSCTAAD
+649 GWTASAPD
-661 SDGYVVMTFDLAY
+661 ADGYITMVYDLAY
-674 ISKNATKSDFA
+674 IANNESAKDFVYN
-685 FRVINGLRI
+685 VINGFCI
-694 NIASGTES
+694 DIYGSENG
-702 KITIDYIKS
+702 KIKVDYVKS
-711 IKIDSSYNVNYYV
+711 IKIEKSYTVNYYV
-724 NGAVKKTATV
+724 DGAVKKTATV

-742 LKDEEVALG
+742 LKDEEGALG
-751 RQIAGYYTDAAF
+751 RQIVGYYTDAAF

-773 ITQDTNVYVKLSDY
+773 ITQDTNLYVKLSDY

-794 MSKFAGT
+794 ISKFAGGN
-801 ATKTLNADGTLT
+801 ASKTLNADGTFTMGITSGTTARL
-813 LLGADKNKYIHQKGL
+813 HQKNI
-828 NLSVEGANRVEIRAK
+828 NLAMNDTNGFEVRAK
-843 QNGVYRLD
+843 LENVSRVD
-851 LYLFG
+851 LFLYG
-856 NYTLDGNVATG
+856 QYTLNG
-867 TDYGADKGGF
+867 TAGAGENYQHL
-877 RYRGVDA
+877 YRGLSTQGWTASAPDA
-884 SFGYSVVNDG
+884 DGYITMV
-894 EYVIMTYDLSYANG
+894 YDLAYIAN
-908 NTAKNLVFN
+908 NESAKDFVYN
-917 VINGFRIDIVGVND
+917 VINGFCIDIYGSENG
-931 KITDSSIMIDY
+931 KIKIDY
-942 VKIIKK
+942 VKSIKK

>member
-1 MKQSNKKTLI
+1 M
-11 CVLLCALFCAVTAF
+11 LCALFCAVTAF

-71 TAGEVYT
+71 TVGEVYT
-78 FAGWSLTD
+78 FAGWSLTEN
-86 GGETVTDFTIKADTT
+86 GETVTDFTIKADTT
-101 FYAVYTS
+101 FYAVYTPA
-108 STRQYKVTFMN
+108 TRQYKVTFMN
-119 GSEKLS
+119 GAEKLS
-125 ESDVDYNC
+125 ENDVDYNG
-133 VAVAP
+133 VAAAP
-138 AQTPA
+138 TQTPA

-155 GWSLT
+155 GWALT

-179 VYTSATRQYKVTFM
+179 VYTPATRQYKVTFM
-193 NGTDKFSE
+193 NGTEKLSE

-300 DYTFAGWALTEN
+300 DYTFAGWSLTEN

-326 FYAVYTSVTRK
+326 FYAVYTSVTRQ

-343 NGSEKLSESEVDYN
+343 NGSEKLSESDVDYN

-370 STVATVF
+370 STVDTVYT
-377 AFAGWAL
+377 FAGWSL

-418 NGSEKLSE
+418 NGSDKLSE

-436 APAQTPAKESTVDTV
+436 APTQTPAKESTVDTV
-451 FAFAGWSLTDG
+451 YAFAGWSLTDG

-559 GAMLNKFTDANATKT
+559 GAMLKQFAPLAGASTT
-574 LNGDGTLTVTG
+574 LNADETLTMTG
-585 VNGSYIH
+585 VKGSFIY
-592 KKDLNLAMND
+592 KKALNLAMND
-602 TNGLE
+602 TNGIE
-607 IKIKTDLHG
+607 IKLKLNGVSRVDIYAFGAYVLDGQG
-616 GFIGLY
+616 GSNDNYGQQYTQFRGLSANGWSVVQD
-622 LFGEYTQDGVA
+622 GEYAIMTYDLSYAGG
-633 KTSTDYG
+633 TSSL
-640 TPYYRGRNA
+640 N
-649 EGFEGWSCTAAD
+649 F
-661 SDGYVVMTFDLAY
+661 AY
-674 ISKNATKSDFA
+674 T
-685 FRVINGLRI
+685 VINGFRI
-694 NIASGTES
+694 DIMEINTSAENPT
-702 KITIDYIKS
+702 ITVDYVKS
-711 IKIDSSYNVNYYV
+711 IKIEKSYNVNYYV

-742 LKDEEVALG
+742 LKDEEGALG

-763 TQVFDMANTA
+763 TQVFDIANTA

-787 VYFNGAM
+787 VYFNGVM
-794 MSKFAGT
+794 MSKFTGGN

-813 LLGADKNKYIHQKGL
+813 LLGADKDKYIHQKGL

-867 TDYGADKGGF
+867 TDYDADKGGF

-884 SFGYSVVNDG
+884 SYGYSVVKDG

-917 VINGFRIDIVGVND
+917 VINGFRIDIVGVNASVEN
-931 KITDSSIMIDY
+931 SSIAIDY